1 MKASIAALGLA
12 AACLPHAASAATFVA
27 NFVAVDGFEERCS
40 ARNVC
45 TYIFAPNGSFTLSGT
60 SQGQN
65 FVDASGG
72 RFSIR
77 SEPVFRLDYT
87 RADSNSATSIIV
99 ETFSGRRDD
108 FEYGYDQLGRYA
120 DQHINRAYK
129 RELGRGAFRDK
140 RSRAIHMGLADL
152 GVRRGGDGPAPPPGI
167 RRPDNSERSPYLS
180 APPGRIVP
188 GSKAQS
194 CQPVKAANSSATTP
208 GAIGDLVTVELG
220 EAGPNSLKGAC

>member
-77 SEPVFRLDYT
+77 SEPVFRLDYLAPIAIRQLRSSSRLSPVVAMISNTATINWVVT
-87 RADSNSATSIIV
+87 RINISIVLTSASLDGAPFAINVPEPSTWALLILGFGAV
-99 ETFSGRRDD
+99 GTGLRRRRESDAPTTRNA
-108 FEYGYDQLGRYA
+108 L
-120 DQHINRAYK
+120 HI
-129 RELGRGAFRDK
+129 
-140 RSRAIHMGLADL
+140 
-152 GVRRGGDGPAPPPGI
+152 
-167 RRPDNSERSPYLS
+167 
-180 APPGRIVP
+180 
-188 GSKAQS
+188 
-194 CQPVKAANSSATTP
+194 
-208 GAIGDLVTVELG
+208 
-220 EAGPNSLKGAC
+220 